1 MILTLIRLV
10 QKVFAFNAYKKDL
23 ETDRSYLR
31 DEGILFVYMFLN
43 LLSQYLDFKVLNII
57 DRKYSVREVLLML
70 SRIKIYDP
78 GKQ

>member
-1 MILTLIRLV
+1 MFR
-10 QKVFAFNAYKKDL
+10 KFFAFNAYKKDL

-57 DRKYSVREVLLML
+57 DRKYSVRDVLLML

>member
-1 MILTLIRLV
+1 MIRLV

-57 DRKYSVREVLLML
+57 DRKYSVRDVLLML

>member
-57 DRKYSVREVLLML
+57 DRKYSVRDVLLML

>member
-1 MILTLIRLV
+1 M
-10 QKVFAFNAYKKDL
+10 
-23 ETDRSYLR
+23 
-31 DEGILFVYMFLN
+31 LFVYMFLN

-57 DRKYSVREVLLML
+57 DRKYSVRDVLLML

>member
-10 QKVFAFNAYKKDL
+10 QTVFAFNVYKKDL

-31 DEGILFVYMFLN
+31 DDDMLFVYMFLN
-43 LLSQYLDFKVLNII
+43 LLSQYLDFKVLNIS
-57 DRKYSVREVLLML
+57 DGKYSVIDVLLML

>member
-1 MILTLIRLV
+1 MIRLV